1 VTDGVWRWTKPF
13 SISKEGTQ
21 SIEVYIGRHT
31 ALVHIHVAN
40 IGGLQ
45 RKVTLTGNWTF
56 SSALPF
62 PLHLSLISTLDQG
75 DRETPFEPRETLLL
89 PPKLSLPS
97 VVVPESQLSGV
108 RVRSPQSND
117 WSEVYPIHSTTDEWS
132 KPQLLT
138 EIEYSSGHRVNLW
151 YNIKPLHT
159 SRKESVGSQITFSP
173 LFAICN
179 HLPFDLTMV
188 ATETNSS
195 GSAPT
200 PLPECVLSGEG
211 ERTVLCGLHAST
223 WYHLSFRRSGCEAV
237 SEPTVSLSTF
247 LLVHLPFSE
256 QEVGEKQDEEK
267 KLRDWPYDDDDDE
280 AQFGL
285 SGVTLGN
292 SMKVMLPS
300 VAGSQSCLHA
310 VLERDPF
317 NTITLHLLP
326 DVLVI
331 NRSPITLQLLTETQI
346 HSKS

>member
-1 VTDGVWRWTKPF
+1 
-13 SISKEGTQ
+13 
-21 SIEVYIGRHT
+21 
-31 ALVHIHVAN
+31 
-40 IGGLQ
+40 
-45 RKVTLTGNWTF
+45 
-56 SSALPF
+56 
-62 PLHLSLISTLDQG
+62 
-75 DRETPFEPRETLLL
+75 
-89 PPKLSLPS
+89 
-97 VVVPESQLSGV
+97 
-108 RVRSPQSND
+108 
-117 WSEVYPIHSTTDEWS
+117 
-132 KPQLLT
+132 
-138 EIEYSSGHRVNLW
+138 
-151 YNIKPLHT
+151 
-159 SRKESVGSQITFSP
+159 
-173 LFAICN
+173 
-179 HLPFDLTMV
+179 MV